1 MAERPL
7 LILSAP
13 GEPVRRRKK
22 TPGSGDVHF
31 PGRGRQAARI
41 GPKLEALQQAFE
53 ARRVRVQAEAEG
65 IVPEEVV
72 VLETAG
78 AVENFIVAVR
88 NTPGM
93 EWLGEVDEEDLP
105 PDEDFFTVD
114 MKGERRPDKKMRG
127 RLFLVFSN
135 QEALQEMLSLWDL
148 WQKEQRLPRGK
159 GAWKDVFS
167 HLLDVRPWGVRD
179 RLLETGIL
187 DDWRERV
194 EHNEEI
200 ASCEIELWFRDDPQ
214 QRRSAG
220 SRVAGLVRQLN
231 GRTVSEAIVEEIR
244 YHAVLARLPVA
255 AVQTIMGSAA
265 PDVALVQ
272 CEQIRFFRAT
282 GQMAGVITGDDR
294 IVDGVEVLGEEL
306 RGEPIVALLD
316 GLPLQNHRRLRGRIV
331 VDDPDDFEAD
341 YEPRYRRH
349 GTGMASLI
357 VHGDLDSNE
366 ETFGAPLY
374 VRPILRPDP
383 TDWRSHQECVPEDT
397 LVVDLIHRAVH
408 RMFDGEGD
416 QAPVAPGVRVIN
428 LSIGIRDR
436 LFDGALSPL
445 ARLLDWLAWRYRVL
459 FIVSVGNHAHP
470 IELAVDD
477 SALAG
482 LTPVEMQ
489 EEVIRFVA
497 ADSRHRRLLSPA
509 EAVNALTVGAVH
521 ADHSVGA
528 TPPLSIDPYVERGLP
543 SPANAQGMGF
553 RRAIKP
559 EVLSFGGRVVL
570 TKQLLPNAHATFDI
584 YQGTLP
590 PGQKVA
596 APGVVPGEEATAWYT
611 RGTSN
616 AAALTSR
623 TAARLYDLLDE
634 LRREPGGEL
643 IDTVPTA
650 VWLKTLLTHG
660 AEWGAA
666 ITTLERLLKNASNSR
681 QFKEYITRLLGYG
694 WIDSTRVRECT
705 PYRVTALGGGAL
717 KVDQSHIHSF
727 PLPPSLS
734 GQTGR
739 RRLTITLAWLTPVN
753 PQHRTWRRA
762 DLWFAPPTDVLDLS
776 RQQAEW
782 RAVQRGTVQ
791 HEVLEGRRAS
801 AFADGD
807 NLEIQVSC
815 KADAGT
821 LEEEVPYGFAATLEV
836 AEEIGVPIYEEVRDR
851 VQARVRVA
859 PTG

>member
-7 LILSAP
+7 LILPAP
-13 GEPVRRRKK
+13 REPVGRRKK
-22 TPGSGDVHF
+22 SAGGDNIHF
-31 PGRGRQAARI
+31 PGRGRQAVRI

-53 ARRVRVQAEAEG
+53 ARGVRVQAEADG

-93 EWLGEVDEEDLP
+93 EWLGEVDEEDIP
-105 PDEDFFTVD
+105 PNEDFFTVD
-114 MKGERRPDKKMRG
+114 KKGERRTDKKMRG

-135 QEALQEMLSLWDL
+135 QRALQELLSLWGL
-148 WQKEQRLPRGK
+148 WQKEQRFPREK
-159 GAWKDVFS
+159 RAWENVFT

-187 DDWRERV
+187 DDWQERV
-194 EHNEEI
+194 EHNEEVLP
-200 ASCEIELWFRDDPQ
+200 CEIELWFRDDPQ
-214 QRRSAG
+214 QRQGAG
-220 SRVAGLVRQLN
+220 SRVERLVRQLN
-231 GRTVSEAIVEEIR
+231 GRIVTQAIIEEIR

-255 AVQTIMGSAA
+255 AVQTIMRSADR
-265 PDVALVQ
+265 DVALVQ

-282 GQMAGVITGDDR
+282 GQMAGVITGDDC
-294 IVDGVEVLGEEL
+294 ILDSVEIAGEEAG
-306 RGEPIVALLD
+306 GEPVVALLD

-331 VDDPDDFEAD
+331 VDDPDDFETD
-341 YEPRYRRH
+341 YEPQYRRH

-357 VHGDLDSNE
+357 VHGDLEANE
-366 ETFGAPLY
+366 EALGTTLY

-383 TDWRSHQECVPEDT
+383 HDWRSHQECVPDDM
-397 LVVDLIHRAVH
+397 LVVDLIHRAVR
-408 RMFDGEGD
+408 RMFDGESE
-416 QAPVAPGVRVIN
+416 QPPVAERACVIN

-436 LFDGALSPL
+436 LFDGTLSPL
-445 ARLLDWLAWRYRVL
+445 ARLLDWLAWRYRVR
-459 FIVSVGNHAHP
+459 FIVSAGNHAQP
-470 IELAVDD
+470 IELAVGNR
-477 SALAG
+477 ALAG
-482 LTPVEMQ
+482 LTPVEIQ
-489 EEVIRFVA
+489 EHVLRSVA
-497 ADSRHRRLLSPA
+497 ADNRHRRLLSPA

-521 ADHSVGA
+521 ADHSAGA
-528 TPPLSIDPYVERGLP
+528 TPPRSIDLYVDAGLP

-559 EVLSFGGRVVL
+559 EVLSFGGRIVL
-570 TKQLLPNAHATFDI
+570 TERFLSNAQATFDI

-596 APGVVPGEEATAWYT
+596 APGAVPGEEAAAWYT

-623 TAARLYDLLDE
+623 AAARLYELLDE
-634 LRREPGGEL
+634 LRDEPGGEL
-643 IDTVPTA
+643 IDAVPAA
-650 VWLKTLLTHG
+650 VWLKTLLTHAADWGG
-660 AEWGAA
+660 AIA
-666 ITTLERLLKNASNSR
+666 TLERLLRDANNSR
-681 QFKEYITRLLGYG
+681 QFKEHITRLLGYG
-694 WIDSTRVRECT
+694 WIDNTRVGECT
-705 PYRVTALGGGAL
+705 PYRVTALGGGSL
-717 KVDQSHIHSF
+717 KVDQSHIYRF

-734 GQTGR
+734 GKTGQ
-739 RRLTITLAWLTPVN
+739 RRLTVTLAWLTPVN
-753 PQHRTWRRA
+753 PKHRTWRRA
-762 DLWFAPPTDVLDLS
+762 DLWFSPPTEVLDLC

-782 RAVQRGTVQ
+782 RAVQRGTIQ

-821 LEEEVPYGFAATLEV
+821 LDEEVPYGLAATLEV
-836 AEEIGVPIYEEVRDR
+836 AEEIGVSIYEEVRDR
-851 VQARVRVA
+851 VRARVRVTPA
-859 PTG
+859 G

>member
-1 MAERPL
+1 MADRPL
-7 LILSAP
+7 LILPAP
-13 GEPVRRRKK
+13 GEPVQRRKK
-22 TPGSGDVHF
+22 PPGGGDIHY
-31 PGRGRQAARI
+31 PSRGRQAERI

-53 ARRVRVQAEAEG
+53 ARRIRVQAETDG

-105 PDEDFFTVD
+105 PDADFFAVD
-114 MKGERRPDKKMRG
+114 NKGERREGKTIRG

-135 QEALQEMLSLWDL
+135 QRALQEMLSLWDL
-148 WQKEQRLPRGK
+148 WKKEQRLPRGK
-159 GAWKDVFS
+159 RAWEAVFS
-167 HLLDVRPWGVRD
+167 HLVDVRPWGVRD

-187 DDWRERV
+187 DDWAERV
-194 EHNEEI
+194 EHNEEVLP
-200 ASCEIELWFRDDPQ
+200 CEVELWFRDDPQ
-214 QRRSAG
+214 QRHGAD
-220 SRVAGLVRQLN
+220 SRVAGLVHQIN
-231 GRTVSEAIVEEIR
+231 GHIVNQAIIEEIR
-244 YHAVLARLPVA
+244 YHAILARVPVA
-255 AVQTIMGSAA
+255 AVHTIMHSADS
-265 PDVALVQ
+265 DVALVQ
-272 CEQIRFFRAT
+272 CEQVRFFRAT

-294 IVDGVEVLGEEL
+294 LVDGVEVTGEEP
-306 RGEPIVALLD
+306 RGEPIVSLLD

-341 YEPRYRRH
+341 YEPQYRRH
-349 GTGMASLI
+349 GTAMASLI
-357 VHGDLDSNE
+357 VHGDLESDE
-366 ETFGAPLY
+366 EVLETALY

-383 TDWRSHQECVPEDT
+383 HDWRSHQECVPEEV
-397 LVVDLIHRAVH
+397 LVVDLIHRAIR

-416 QAPVAPGVRVIN
+416 QPAVAPRVCVIN
-428 LSIGIRDR
+428 LSIGVRDR
-436 LFDGALSPL
+436 LFGGVLSPL

-459 FIVSVGNHAHP
+459 FIVSAGNHARP
-470 IELAVDD
+470 IELAVTNQ
-477 SALAG
+477 ALAG
-482 LTPVEMQ
+482 LTPVELQ
-489 EEVIRFVA
+489 EQVIRSIA
-497 ADSRHRRLLSPA
+497 ADNRHRRLLSPA

-521 ADHSVGA
+521 ADHFAGA
-528 TPPLSIDPYVERGLP
+528 VPPRSIDPYVERGLP

-559 EVLSFGGRVVL
+559 EVLSLGGRVVL
-570 TKQLLPNAHATFDI
+570 TERLLPNAQATFDI

-596 APGVVPGEEATAWYT
+596 APGAVPGEEAAAWHT

-623 TAARLYDLLDE
+623 AAARLYELLDE

-643 IDTVPTA
+643 IDAVPTA

-660 AEWGAA
+660 ADWGAA
-666 ITTLERLLKNASNSR
+666 ITFLERLLRNSDNSR
-681 QFKEYITRLLGYG
+681 QFKEYISRLLGYG
-694 WIDSTRVRECT
+694 WIDSARVRECT
-705 PYRVTALGGGAL
+705 PYRVTALGGGSL
-717 KVDQSHIHSF
+717 KVDQSHIHRF
-727 PLPPSLS
+727 PLPASLS
-734 GQTGR
+734 GRTGW

-762 DLWFAPPTDVLDLS
+762 DLWFSPPTAVLDLS
-776 RQQAEW
+776 RQQADW

-791 HEVLEGRRAS
+791 HEVLEGKRAS

-815 KADAGT
+815 RADAGT
-821 LEEEVPYGFAATLEV
+821 LEDEVPYGLVATLEV

-851 VQARVRVA
+851 VRARVRVA
-859 PTG
+859 PGA